1 MADRLAGDVCSFL
14 RLDSVI
20 SKVSDAY
27 SRRAAEYTDLFGSM
41 SAVHP
46 SDRQLVSTWA
56 RGIEGPV
63 IDAGCGPGQWTN
75 FLTEL
80 GLTARGVDLV
90 PEFIERARREYPGVP
105 FEVGD
110 LNNLDCET
118 GTVDG
123 VLSWYSLIHHEPHT
137 IRIPLM
143 EFHRALS
150 PRGTLLIGFL
160 EGAVVEQFDHAVTPA
175 YRWPVA
181 DLSEE
186 LLAVGFDVVES
197 HVRKTTGQRPQAAII
212 ARRADTR

>member
-1 MADRLAGDVCSFL
+1 MP
-14 RLDSVI
+14 
-20 SKVSDAY
+20 
-27 SRRAAEYTDLFGSM
+27 AAAPANGPTSSLN
-41 SAVHP
+41 SASLP
-46 SDRQLVSTWA
+46 AALTWC
-56 RGIEGPV
+56 PNSSNV
-63 IDAGCGPGQWTN
+63 PGANTQ
-75 FLTEL
+75 
-80 GLTARGVDLV
+80 
-90 PEFIERARREYPGVP
+90 GVP
-105 FEVGD
+105 FEVGE
-110 LNNLDCET
+110 LSNLDCET